1 MVALMGILK
10 DAEILRSSLSV
21 SLVMVMDYKH
31 ICKVS
36 ALMHVTRYQHFSA
49 NREVLV

>member
-1 MVALMGILK
+1 MERFLGARYLLV
-10 DAEILRSSLSV
+10 
-21 SLVMVMDYKH
+21 LVMVMDYKH

-49 NREVLV
+49 